1 MDGMAAYRPKV
12 LVAVGSSIDHP
23 AATTCVDIA
32 CHCIGSYPDLDIG
45 AMSIEEACQWALSV
59 SALIV
64 QLLAA
69 RG

>member
-1 MDGMAAYRPKV
+1 
-12 LVAVGSSIDHP
+12 VGSSIDHP

-32 CHCIGSYPDLDIG
+32 CHLIGSFPDLDIG
-45 AMSIEEACQWALSV
+45 ATSIEEACHRAFSV
-59 SALIV
+59 SAPIV